1 MKNQV
6 IEVLDRAHGSK
17 VIEYW
22 KSQGIDTLLM
32 EGFNTKSY
40 NTKNRYYGI
49 INDTFG
55 CFSIEAV
62 QNTSTEIIELP
73 NASVGEFT
81 SEQMERAIYLKSK
94 GFGLEDRPFPKPM
107 LVSMFPFGNS
117 AYNTQ
122 TRVVVAAGNG
132 YAVGV
137 NNCESLDDYIK
148 LQNSNMLSYTLWKY
162 YQEIPNKVIIS
173 KAEIAEKFG
182 VPFDYIK
189 IVD

>member
-22 KSQGIDTLLM
+22 KSTGVDTLLM
-32 EGFNTKSY
+32 EGFNTKSH

-55 CFSIEAV
+55 CFSIETIKDT
-62 QNTSTEIIELP
+62 NTEIIELP
-73 NASVGEFT
+73 NASVDELT
-81 SEQMERAIYLKSK
+81 SEQMKRAIYLKSK
-94 GFGLEDRPFPKPM
+94 DFGLEDRPFPKLM
-107 LVSMFPFGNS
+107 QVSMFPFGNS

-137 NNCESLDDYIK
+137 DYCESLDDYIK
-148 LQNSNMLSYTLWKY
+148 SQKENKLSYTLWKY
-162 YQEIPNKVIIS
+162 HQEIPNKVIIS

>member
-6 IEVLDRAHGSK
+6 IEALDRAHGSK

-22 KSQGIDTLLM
+22 KSQGVDTLLM
-32 EGFNTKSY
+32 EGLNTKSH
-40 NTKNRYYGI
+40 NIKNRYYGI

-55 CFSIEAV
+55 CFSIETIKDT
-62 QNTSTEIIELP
+62 NTEIIELP
-73 NASVGEFT
+73 CDFVNEFT

-122 TRVVVAAGNG
+122 TRVIVAAGNG
-132 YAVGV
+132 YAVGADH
-137 NNCESLDDYIK
+137 CESLDDYIK
-148 LQNSNMLSYTLWKY
+148 LQKANKLSYTLWRY

>member
-6 IEVLDRAHGSK
+6 IEALDRAHGSK

-22 KSQGIDTLLM
+22 KSQEVDTLLM
-32 EGFNTKSY
+32 EGFNTKSH

-55 CFSIEAV
+55 CFSIETIKDT
-62 QNTSTEIIELP
+62 NTEIIELP
-73 NASVGEFT
+73 CDFANEFT

>member
-6 IEVLDRAHGSK
+6 IEVLNKEHGKK

-22 KSQGIDTLLM
+22 KSRGVDTM
-32 EGFNTKSY
+32 AMSGSFTREDGEES
-40 NTKNRYYGI
+40 RYYGVI
-49 INDTFG
+49 KNDFDCYTLKFVR
-55 CFSIEAV
+55 AY
-62 QNTSTEIIELP
+62 NAEIIELP
-73 NASVGEFT
+73 SAFPNELT
-81 SEQMERAIYLKSK
+81 SEQTKKSIDLMSK
-94 GFGLEDRPFPKPM
+94 GIGLEDRPFPKPM

-117 AYNTQ
+117 AYNVE
-122 TRVVVAAGNG
+122 TRVVVAAGDG

-137 NNCESLDDYIK
+137 DYCESLDDYIK
-148 LQNSNMLSYTLWKY
+148 RQKENKLSYTLWKY
-162 YQEIPNKVIIS
+162 HQEIPNKVIIS

>member
-6 IEVLDRAHGSK
+6 IEVLDRAHGSR

-22 KSQGIDTLLM
+22 KSKGVDTLLM
-32 EGFNTKSY
+32 EGFNTKSL

-55 CFSIEAV
+55 CFSIETIKDT
-62 QNTSTEIIELP
+62 NTEIIELP
-73 NASVGEFT
+73 NDSVDELT

-107 LVSMFPFGNS
+107 IVSMFPFGNS

-137 NNCESLDDYIK
+137 DHCESLDDYIK
-148 LQNSNMLSYTLWKY
+148 RQKENKLSYTLWKY

>member
-6 IEVLDRAHGSK
+6 IEVLDIEHGKK

-22 KSQGIDTLLM
+22 KSQGVDTLLM
-32 EGFNTKSY
+32 EGLNTKSH

-55 CFSIEAV
+55 CFSIETIKDT
-62 QNTSTEIIELP
+62 NTEIIELP
-73 NASVGEFT
+73 CDFVNEFT

-122 TRVVVAAGNG
+122 TRVIVAAGNG
-132 YAVGV
+132 YAVGADH
-137 NNCESLDDYIK
+137 CESLDDYIK
-148 LQNSNMLSYTLWKY
+148 LQKANKLSYTLWRY

>member
-6 IEVLDRAHGSK
+6 IEALDRAHGSK

-22 KSQGIDTLLM
+22 KSQGVDTLLM
-32 EGFNTKSY
+32 EGLNTKSH

-55 CFSIEAV
+55 CFSIETV
-62 QNTSTEIIELP
+62 QDTSTEIIELP
-73 NASVGEFT
+73 NASVDELT

-137 NNCESLDDYIK
+137 DYCESLYDYTK
-148 LQNSNMLSYTLWKY
+148 RQKENKLSYTLWKY

>member
-6 IEVLDRAHGSK
+6 IEALDRAHGSK

-22 KSQGIDTLLM
+22 KSQGVDTLLM
-32 EGFNTKSY
+32 EGFNTKSH

-55 CFSIEAV
+55 CFSIETIKDT
-62 QNTSTEIIELP
+62 NTEIIELP
-73 NASVGEFT
+73 NASVDELT
-81 SEQMERAIYLKSK
+81 SERMERAIYLKSK

-148 LQNSNMLSYTLWKY
+148 LQKANMLSYTLWKY

>member
-6 IEVLDRAHGSK
+6 IEVLDKAYGSR

-22 KSQGIDTLLM
+22 QSKGVDTRGMCGL
-32 EGFNTKSY
+32 FTKENGESA
-40 NTKNRYYGI
+40 RYYGV
-49 INDTFG
+49 INDTFD
-55 CFSIEAV
+55 CYSMSFVRKHNA
-62 QNTSTEIIELP
+62 EIIELP
-73 NASVGEFT
+73 IENS
-81 SEQMERAIYLKSK
+81 M
-94 GFGLEDRPFPKPM
+94 PFPKPM

-117 AYNTQ
+117 TYNVQ
-122 TRVVVAAGNG
+122 TRIVVAAGNG

-137 NNCESLDDYIK
+137 DYCESLDDYIK
-148 LQNSNMLSYTLWKY
+148 RQKENKLSYTLWKY
-162 YQEIPNKVIIS
+162 HQEIPNKVIIS

>member
-32 EGFNTKSY
+32 EGFNTKSH

-55 CFSIEAV
+55 CFSIETV
-62 QNTSTEIIELP
+62 QDTSTKIIELP
-73 NASVGEFT
+73 CDLVNEFT

-94 GFGLEDRPFPKPM
+94 GFGLEDRPFPKLM
-107 LVSMFPFGNS
+107 LVSSLLFENKIHTTFI
-117 AYNTQ
+117 
-122 TRVVVAAGNG
+122 RVVVAAGDG

-137 NNCESLDDYIK
+137 KDCETWDDYIK
-148 LQNSNMLSYTLWKY
+148 LQKAGKLDYTLWKY
-162 YQEIPNKVIIS
+162 YQEIPDKVIIS

>member
-6 IEVLDRAHGSK
+6 IEVLNKEYGKK

-22 KSQGIDTLLM
+22 KSKGADV
-32 EGFNTKSY
+32 
-40 NTKNRYYGI
+40 R
-49 INDTFG
+49 
-55 CFSIEAV
+55 CFSGNQTREDDSEFRFYGFINGEFNNYRRKSVYLYKAK
-62 QNTSTEIIELP
+62 IIELP
-73 NASVGEFT
+73 DDFQNGLT
-81 SEQMERAIYLKSK
+81 SEQTEKAINLMSK
-94 GFGLEDRPFPKPM
+94 GIGLEDRPFPKPM

-117 AYNTQ
+117 AYSTQ

-148 LQNSNMLSYTLWKY
+148 LQKANKLSYTLWAY
-162 YQEIPNKVIIS
+162 HQEIPNKVIIS

>member
-6 IEVLDRAHGSK
+6 IEVLNKEHGK
-17 VIEYW
+17 RVIEYW
-22 KSQGIDTLLM
+22 KSRGVDTRAM
-32 EGFNTKSY
+32 KGSFTKE
-40 NTKNRYYGI
+40 NGADERYYGVI
-49 INDTFG
+49 QNDFD
-55 CFSIEAV
+55 CYSISFVRKYNA
-62 QNTSTEIIELP
+62 EIIELP
-73 NASVGEFT
+73 SAFPNELT
-81 SEQMERAIYLKSK
+81 SEQTKKSIDLMSK
-94 GFGLEDRPFPKPM
+94 GIGLEDRPFPKPM

-117 AYNTQ
+117 AYNVE
-122 TRVVVAAGNG
+122 TRVVVAAGDG

-148 LQNSNMLSYTLWKY
+148 LQKANMLSYTLWKY
-162 YQEIPNKVIIS
+162 HQEIPNKVIIS

>member
-6 IEVLDRAHGSK
+6 IEVLDREHGEK

-22 KSQGIDTLLM
+22 NSRGFYTFGMSGSQSKKDGDLR
-32 EGFNTKSY
+32 
-40 NTKNRYYGI
+40 RYYGVI
-49 INDTFG
+49 DNCFNAYSERQAAEND
-55 CFSIEAV
+55 A
-62 QNTSTEIIELP
+62 EIIELP
-73 NASVGEFT
+73 NNSVDELT
-81 SEQMERAIYLKSK
+81 SEQMKKAIYLKSK

-107 LVSMFPFGNS
+107 QVSMFPFGNS
-117 AYNTQ
+117 AYNVQ

-162 YQEIPNKVIIS
+162 YQEIPNKIIIS
-173 KAEIAEKFG
+173 KSEIAEKFG
-182 VPFDYIK
+182 VPFDFIK

>member
-32 EGFNTKSY
+32 EGLNTKSH

-55 CFSIEAV
+55 CFSIETV
-62 QNTSTEIIELP
+62 QDTSTEIIELP
-73 NASVGEFT
+73 NASVDELT
-81 SEQMERAIYLKSK
+81 SEQMKRAIYLKSK

-117 AYNTQ
+117 AYNTP
-122 TRVVVAAGNG
+122 TRVVVAAGDG

-137 NNCESLDDYIK
+137 DYCESLDDYIK
-148 LQNSNMLSYTLWKY
+148 RQKENTLSYTLWKY
-162 YQEIPNKVIIS
+162 HQEIPNKVIIS

>member
-6 IEVLDRAHGSK
+6 IEVLDKAYGSR

-22 KSQGIDTLLM
+22 QSKGVDTRGM
-32 EGFNTKSY
+32 CGSFTKEDGESA
-40 NTKNRYYGI
+40 RYYGV
-49 INDTFG
+49 INDRFD
-55 CFSIEAV
+55 CYSISFVRKHKA
-62 QNTSTEIIELP
+62 EIIELP
-73 NASVGEFT
+73 CDFANEFT

-107 LVSMFPFGNS
+107 IVSMFPFGNS

-132 YAVGV
+132 YAIGV

-162 YQEIPNKVIIS
+162 YQEIPNKVIVS

>member
-22 KSQGIDTLLM
+22 KSKGVDTLLM
-32 EGFNTKSY
+32 EGFNTKSH

-55 CFSIEAV
+55 CFSIEV
-62 QNTSTEIIELP
+62 VKDTNTEIIELP
-73 NASVGEFT
+73 NDSVDEFT

-148 LQNSNMLSYTLWKY
+148 LQKANMLSYTLWKY
-162 YQEIPNKVIIS
+162 HQEIPNKVIIS

>member
-6 IEVLDRAHGSK
+6 IEVLDRAHGRK

-32 EGFNTKSY
+32 EGLNTKSH

-55 CFSIEAV
+55 CFSIETIKDT
-62 QNTSTEIIELP
+62 NTEIIELP
-73 NASVGEFT
+73 CDFANEFT

-107 LVSMFPFGNS
+107 LVSMFPFVNS

-137 NNCESLDDYIK
+137 DYCESLDDYIK
-148 LQNSNMLSYTLWKY
+148 RQKEKTLSYTLWKY
-162 YQEIPNKVIIS
+162 HQEIPNKVIIS

-182 VPFDYIK
+182 VPFDFIK

>member
-22 KSQGIDTLLM
+22 KSQGVDTLLM
-32 EGFNTKSY
+32 EGLNTKSH

-55 CFSIEAV
+55 CFSIETV
-62 QNTSTEIIELP
+62 QDTSTEIIELP
-73 NASVGEFT
+73 NASVDELT

-137 NNCESLDDYIK
+137 NNCEALDDYIK
-148 LQNSNMLSYTLWKY
+148 LQNSNMLSYTLWRY
-162 YQEIPNKVIIS
+162 YKEIPNKIIIS

>member
-6 IEVLDRAHGSK
+6 IEVLDRAHGRK

-32 EGFNTKSY
+32 EGLNTKSH

-55 CFSIEAV
+55 CFSIETIKDT
-62 QNTSTEIIELP
+62 NTEIIELP
-73 NASVGEFT
+73 CDFANEFT

-117 AYNTQ
+117 AYNTP
-122 TRVVVAAGNG
+122 TRVVVAAGDG

-137 NNCESLDDYIK
+137 DYCESLDDYIK
-148 LQNSNMLSYTLWKY
+148 RQKENKLSYTLWKY

>member
-32 EGFNTKSY
+32 EGFNTKSH

-55 CFSIEAV
+55 CFSIETV
-62 QNTSTEIIELP
+62 QDTSTKIIELP
-73 NASVGEFT
+73 CDLVNEFT

-148 LQNSNMLSYTLWKY
+148 LQNSNMLSYTLWEY

>member
-1 MKNQV
+1 MKNEV
-6 IEVLDRAHGSK
+6 IEVLDRAHGRK

-32 EGFNTKSY
+32 EGLNTKSH

-55 CFSIEAV
+55 CFSIETIKDT
-62 QNTSTEIIELP
+62 NTEIIELP
-73 NASVGEFT
+73 NASVDELT

-173 KAEIAEKFG
+173 KAEIAKKFG
-182 VPFDYIK
+182 IPIDYIK

>member
-6 IEVLDRAHGSK
+6 IEVLDRAHGRK

-22 KSQGIDTLLM
+22 KSQGIDTLLK
-32 EGFNTKSY
+32 EGINTKSH

-55 CFSIEAV
+55 CFSIETIKDT
-62 QNTSTEIIELP
+62 NTEIIELP
-73 NASVGEFT
+73 CDFANEFT

-122 TRVVVAAGNG
+122 TIVVAAAGNG

-137 NNCESLDDYIK
+137 NDCESLYDYTK
-148 LQNSNMLSYTLWKY
+148 RQKENKLSYTLWKY

>member
-6 IEVLDRAHGSK
+6 IEALDIAHGRK

-32 EGFNTKSY
+32 EGFNTKSH

-55 CFSIEAV
+55 CFSIETV
-62 QNTSTEIIELP
+62 QDTSTEIIELP
-73 NASVGEFT
+73 NASVDELT

-94 GFGLEDRPFPKPM
+94 GFGLEDRPFPKLM

-148 LQNSNMLSYTLWKY
+148 LQKSNMISYTLWKY
-162 YQEIPNKVIIS
+162 HQEMPNKVIIS